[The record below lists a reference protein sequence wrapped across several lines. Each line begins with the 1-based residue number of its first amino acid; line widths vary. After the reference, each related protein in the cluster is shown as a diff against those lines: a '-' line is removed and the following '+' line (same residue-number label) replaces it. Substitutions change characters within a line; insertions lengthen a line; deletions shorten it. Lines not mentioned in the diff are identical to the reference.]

1 MKWLKRKLRDWI
13 NNDDAKLISGSCI
26 AQESI
31 GHDYGDPLRF
41 TISKAHGGIIVSTQR
56 YNSKIDRSESD
67 VYIITEDQDL
77 SAEIGKIVTIA
88 SLKM

>member
-1 MKWLKRKLRDWI
+1 MKWLKRKLRNWI
-13 NNDDAKLISGSCI
+13 NSDDEWLSPTPV
-26 AQESI
+26 QESI

-77 SAEIGKIVTIA
+77 SAEIGKIVTMA
-88 SLKM
+88 SLKL

>member
-1 MKWLKRKLRDWI
+1 MQWLKRKLRNWI
-13 NNDDAKLISGSCI
+13 NSDDIELSTGSCI
-26 AQESI
+26 VQESI
-31 GHDYGDPLRF
+31 GHNYGDPLRF

-56 YNSKIDRSESD
+56 YNSKIDRNEAD

-77 SAEIGKIVTIA
+77 SAEIGKIVTMA